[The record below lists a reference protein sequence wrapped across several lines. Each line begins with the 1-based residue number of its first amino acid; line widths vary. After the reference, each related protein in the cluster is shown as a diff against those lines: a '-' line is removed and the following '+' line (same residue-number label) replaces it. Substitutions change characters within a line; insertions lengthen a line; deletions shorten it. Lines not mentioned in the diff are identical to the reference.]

1 MDSVKTIISNRKI
14 FVLCFFF
21 VFSSVWAQDVFLHPL
36 VPQTMA
42 TFNTVSANLA
52 GNPITRGNFAQENYL
67 SRFNRSLRSSGNF
80 LITVEQGMVWE
91 TLQPFPSTMV
101 LGRHFMLQSRPDGRT
116 SILSAQGNETF
127 TQMADVMSLIF
138 SGQSQGLLENFEVY
152 FLGSVSDWTI
162 GLLPRDS
169 VIASFVMRI
178 TMSGDSAIRSIRLF
192 EQNGDIVT
200 YTLSNHSFPT
210 GLDEHEE
217 AFFTI
222 P

>member
-1 MDSVKTIISNRKI
+1 MDPVKTIISNRKI
-14 FVLCFFF
+14 FFLCFFF
-21 VFSSVWAQDVFLHPL
+21 ALSSVWAQDVFRHPL

-52 GNPITRGNFAQENYL
+52 ENPIIRGNFAQEKHL
-67 SRFNRSLRSSGNF
+67 SRFNRSLMSSGNF
-80 LITVEQGMVWE
+80 LITAEQGMVWE
-91 TLQPFPSTMV
+91 TLRPFPSTMV

-116 SILSAQGNETF
+116 SVLSAQGNETF
-127 TQMADVMSLIF
+127 TQMADVMSLMF

-152 FLGSVSDWTI
+152 FLGSVSNWTI

-169 VIASFVMRI
+169 VIASFIMRI
-178 TMSGDSAIRSIRLF
+178 TMSGDSAIRTIQLF
-192 EQNGDIVT
+192 ERNGDIIT

-210 GLDEHEE
+210 GLNQYEE
-217 AFFTI
+217 AFFSI